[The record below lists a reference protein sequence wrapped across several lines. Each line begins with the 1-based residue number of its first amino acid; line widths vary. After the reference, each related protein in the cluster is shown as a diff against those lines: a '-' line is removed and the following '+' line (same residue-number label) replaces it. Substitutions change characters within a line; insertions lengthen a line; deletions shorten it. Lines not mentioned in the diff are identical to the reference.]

1 MIKTDQPFGW
11 RKRIGLLSPTVI
23 ETQAYDFY
31 KVAPDGVSMCATTS
45 NIDHWDTDNF
55 KAHVLDP
62 MVTAVKYLASRHVDY
77 IVHTGMPVVTT
88 RGPGFDQELIKL
100 ITDSTGIPATTS
112 IRSAIDAI
120 NHLGARNVA
129 LLSPYPQNIHQ
140 SALTYL
146 KASGINVVAEHSEDV
161 VFKRLQDT
169 PPATF
174 IAAVKR
180 LIAAAPSVDCVYIPC
195 NQWTACDA
203 VTMIE
208 KECGVPVVTGS
219 HADYWQAFR
228 SVGVQDR
235 IEGRGR
241 LMLSLSNGAAH

>member
-1 MIKTDQPFGW
+1 MSNSDQPFGW

-31 KVAPDGVSMCATTS
+31 KVAPDGVSMCATTA

-55 KAHVLDP
+55 REYVLNP
-62 MVTAVKYLASRHVDY
+62 MVTAVQYLASRHVDY

-88 RGPGFDQELIKL
+88 RGPGFDEELVKL

-112 IRSAIDAI
+112 IRSAIHAI
-120 NHLGARNVA
+120 KHLGIKNLGV
-129 LLSPYPQNIHQ
+129 LTPYPQNIHQ

-146 KASGINVVAEHSEDV
+146 KSSGINIAAEHTEDV
-161 VFKRLQDT
+161 VFKSLQDT
-169 PPATF
+169 PPKVF
-174 IAAVKR
+174 VAACQK
-180 LIAAAPSVDCVYIPC
+180 LMAAAPQIDGFYIPC

-208 KECGVPVVTGS
+208 QECGVPVVTGS
-219 HADYWQAFR
+219 HADYWEAFR
-228 SVGVQDR
+228 SVGIKDR
-235 IEGRGR
+235 IEGKGR
-241 LMLSLSNGAAH
+241 LMLSLSNEATR